1 MSQVKVGP
9 EVSIY
14 ELVPGTEYYGFGNY
28 GFGSRRRFRG
38 VFVKYWRNTVGY
50 LMLMFSP
57 VMQEDEK
64 GIMCEYPKNNP
75 LGLYLRI
82 FEDNRQ
88 SYTYYRTN
96 RFSQKEKKEL
106 LERYVLFKRRQYE
119 RGLTGSTATNKWL
132 PRDLVREISLK
143 YLTPPQIA
151 CFNKY
156 RY

>member
-14 ELVPGTEYYGFGNY
+14 KLVPGTEYYGFDNGNV
-28 GFGSRRRFRG
+28 SRRRFRG
-38 VFVKYWRNTVGY
+38 IFVKYWINDPGY

-57 VMQEDEK
+57 AMQEDDN
-64 GIMCEYPKNNP
+64 GIMHEYPKSNP
-75 LGLYLRI
+75 LGLYLRV
-82 FEDNRQ
+82 FENSSQ

-96 RFSQKEKKEL
+96 RLSQEEKKEL
-106 LERYVLFKRRQYE
+106 IERYVLFKRRQYE

>member
-14 ELVPGTEYYGFGNY
+14 QLVPGTEYYGFGNRY
-28 GFGSRRRFRG
+28 TSRRRFRG
-38 VFVKYWRNTVGY
+38 IFVKYWRNTVGY

-57 VMQEDEK
+57 AMQEDEDD
-64 GIMCEYPKNNP
+64 IMREYPKSNP
-75 LGLYLRI
+75 LGLYLRV
-82 FEDNRQ
+82 FEDSSQ
-88 SYTYYRTN
+88 SYTYYRTS
-96 RFSQKEKKEL
+96 RWSATEKKEL
-106 LERYVLFKRRQYE
+106 LERYILYKRRQYE

-143 YLTPPQIA
+143 YLTLPHIA